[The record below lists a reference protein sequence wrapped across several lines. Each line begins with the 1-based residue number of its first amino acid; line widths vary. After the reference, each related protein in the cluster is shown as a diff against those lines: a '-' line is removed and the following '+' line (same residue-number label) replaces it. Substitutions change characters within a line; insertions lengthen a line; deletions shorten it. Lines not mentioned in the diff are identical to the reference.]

1 MNFKENDKVID
12 KNGVVG
18 IVVDLDENNK
28 GYEIGVLFEGEED
41 NGTWW
46 CNKND
51 LKMVE
56 QWKRELT
63 KLGKI
68 LELEYI

>member
-56 QWKRELT
+56 Q
-63 KLGKI
+63 
-68 LELEYI
+68 